1 MRCDRLFTVL
11 LAILLLPAADGRA
24 QEWTRFRG
32 PNGTGVSTARSIPV
46 TWTDAD
52 YLWQTR
58 LPGKGHGS
66 PVVWGRKLFLLSAD
80 PDSAT
85 RYVICIDTNTG
96 ETLWQRDYAAAP
108 HVLNALNSYASST
121 PAVDEQCVYVAWG
134 TGDRLVLRALDHDG
148 REVWMRD
155 LGVYVCEHGFGNSPI
170 VYEDLVILVNSQ
182 QAEELAPDQQPG
194 SSSVMAFD
202 RETGQLRWET
212 PRTVARV
219 CYSTPCIY
227 QPPEGPPELI
237 CYDKGHGFYS
247 LDPRTGA
254 ENWSLPVF
262 TLRTVAS
269 PIIVGDLVFG
279 CAGSGAG
286 GHYLIAARLGQ
297 QPHEVYR
304 VTRLVPYITT
314 SIARG
319 DLVFLCVDRG
329 LVSCMQAA
337 DGTIVWSKRLS
348 HGFAGSP
355 VLVDGKLYIIDI
367 DGQVL
372 VLAAEREFK
381 QLGRVALGE
390 PSRATPAVAGGRMFL
405 RTESQLFCIG
415 GER

>member
-1 MRCDRLFTVL
+1 MRCGRLSTVL
-11 LAILLLPAADGRA
+11 LAVLLLPAAGGRA

-32 PNGTGVSTARSIPV
+32 PNGTGVSAAQSIPV

-85 RYVICIDTNTG
+85 RYVICIDTDTG

-108 HVLNALNSYASST
+108 HALNALNSYASST
-121 PAVDEQCVYVAWG
+121 PAVDEQRVYVAWG
-134 TGDRLVLRALDHDG
+134 TGDRLLLRALDHDG
-148 REVWMRD
+148 REVWMQD
-155 LGVYVCEHGFGNSPI
+155 LGAYVCEHGFGNSPI

-182 QAEELAPDQQPG
+182 QAEELEPNQQPG
-194 SSSVMAFD
+194 RSSVMAFD

-219 CYSTPCIY
+219 CYSTPCVY

-237 CYDKGHGFYS
+237 CHDKGHGFYS

-279 CAGSGAG
+279 CAGSGGG
-286 GHYLIAARLGQ
+286 GHYLVAARLGQ
-297 QPHEVYR
+297 QPQEVYR
-304 VTRLVPYITT
+304 VTRQAPYITT

-348 HGFAGSP
+348 RGFAGSP
-355 VLVDGKLYIIDI
+355 VLVDGKLYVIDS
-367 DGQVL
+367 DGEVL

-415 GER
+415 GGR